1 MMSCNRLSYLLL
13 YLSTFFGLSGCGL
26 FENEQAIDT
35 TGTIFGAWELEEI
48 RYENGESLTPVLDEP
63 YWFELKEDSILAEG
77 EYQPSLEGQSYCNS
91 CLGYF
96 DYDEETQE
104 IKIAF
109 ICNRLVCGIATEFAS
124 AVATSTQYS
133 FSNGNLNLFFETAIE
148 GKGHIILSPK
158 Q

>member
-1 MMSCNRLSYLLL
+1 MSCNRLSYLLL
-13 YLSTFFGLSGCGL
+13 YLSTVFGLIGCGL
-26 FENEQAIDT
+26 FENEQTIDT

-48 RYENGESLTPVLDEP
+48 RYENGESLTPDLDEP

-77 EYQPSLEGQSYCNS
+77 EYHPSLEGQSYCNS
-91 CLGYF
+91 CFGYF